1 MLEPA
6 DPVTITI
13 PADEFQAFQVVLRA
27 GSGRWAAYDR
37 FRQRIQPLVLFR
49 GAIRTARAPEVDPR
63 AHELTMSGDR

>member
-6 DPVTITI
+6 DPVTSTI

-49 GAIRTARAPEVDPR
+49 GAIELRGYLDVDPR
-63 AHELTMSGDR
+63 ARELTMSGDR